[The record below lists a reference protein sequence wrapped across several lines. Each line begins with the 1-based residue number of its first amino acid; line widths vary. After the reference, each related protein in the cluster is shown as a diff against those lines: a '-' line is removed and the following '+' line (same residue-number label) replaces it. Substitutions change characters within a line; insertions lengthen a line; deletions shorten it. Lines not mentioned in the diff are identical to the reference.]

1 MSTAYPLHPAA
12 ELFPVMDE
20 AAFAALVADIAAQG
34 QREPILILDGQVIDG
49 RHRLRACEQLGL
61 EPLVRQVSADDGD
74 PFGLVVSLNLHRR
87 HLSESQRAMVAA
99 QLANMNRTDTLR
111 QYRCAN
117 LHNDAKPVSLAEAA
131 ELLQVS
137 RRSVA
142 SAARIREQGTV
153 HLINAVAQGSLAV
166 STAANL
172 AHLPPDTQRE
182 VLTKTPDEIRAI
194 AREVKARIKEAGV
207 CGPSAVK
214 IFDQVAA
221 DQHLSGIEQCAVV
234 EVIKAEEPPLPT
246 PSEAK
251 RIAQQNRTL
260 VLGSDGRYH
269 GPEVSPESAAATERW
284 LALREGLESLC
295 RIDTDPES
303 LIGCVPPYQH
313 QNLSAW
319 LAQAVPLITRFDQVW
334 KGARHA

>member
-1 MSTAYPLHPAA
+1 MTTAFPLHPAA

-20 AAFAALVADIAAQG
+20 AAFAALVADIAAHG
-34 QREPILILDGQVIDG
+34 QREPILVLDGQVIDG

-87 HLSESQRAMVAA
+87 HLSEGQRAIIAARLATLPHGRPDANAQICAFTQDEAA
-99 QLANMNRTDTLR
+99 QHLKVSRRTVQHARAVLDHGIDEL
-111 QYRCAN
+111 QA
-117 LHNDAKPVSLAEAA
+117 AVKGGEISVSAAA
-131 ELLQVS
+131 ELS
-137 RRSVA
+137 R
-142 SAARIREQGTV
+142 
-153 HLINAVAQGSLAV
+153 
-166 STAANL
+166 
-172 AHLPPDTQRE
+172 LPADTQRAA
-182 VLTKTPDEIRAI
+182 LTKTPEEIRAI

-269 GPEVSPESAAATERW
+269 GPEVSPESALATERW

-303 LIGCVPPYQH
+303 LIGCVPHYQH

-319 LAQAVPLITRFDQVW
+319 LAQAVPLITRFDQIW

>member
-1 MSTAYPLHPAA
+1 MTASLPLHPAA

-20 AAFAALVADIAAQG
+20 AAFAALVADIAAHG
-34 QREPILILDGQVIDG
+34 QREPILVLDGQVIDG

-87 HLSESQRAMVAA
+87 HLSEGQRAIIAARMATLPHGRPDANAQICAFTQDEAA
-99 QLANMNRTDTLR
+99 QHLKVSRRTVQHARAVLDHGIDEL
-111 QYRCAN
+111 QA
-117 LHNDAKPVSLAEAA
+117 AVKGGEISVSAAA
-131 ELLQVS
+131 ELS
-137 RRSVA
+137 R
-142 SAARIREQGTV
+142 
-153 HLINAVAQGSLAV
+153 
-166 STAANL
+166 
-172 AHLPPDTQRE
+172 LPADTQRAA
-182 VLTKTPDEIRAI
+182 LTKTPEEIRAI

-269 GPEVSPESAAATERW
+269 GPEVSPESALATERW

-303 LIGCVPPYQH
+303 LIGCVPHYQH

-319 LAQAVPLITRFDQVW
+319 LAQAVPLITRFDQIW